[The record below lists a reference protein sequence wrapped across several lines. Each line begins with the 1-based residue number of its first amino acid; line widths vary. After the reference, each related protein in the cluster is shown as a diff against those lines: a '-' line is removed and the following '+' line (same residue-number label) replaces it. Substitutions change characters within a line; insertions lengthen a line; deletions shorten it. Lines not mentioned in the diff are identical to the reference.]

1 MLYTIYYV
9 FVDSVTFIRKNPF
22 VLLPFYLSYAHNTFV
37 ERFFTGTSISERFIR
52 LFLPLFVLATIE
64 IYTLVVVHKRELACK
79 PDISIWQSFKSIYS
93 TAFLLLALNG
103 LLLFFCVIFIDLFFE
118 LSSFFGS
125 VLFLIA
131 VCIFIISCDF
141 GLRYLIFFDIVM
153 VVDAV
158 KAGIKEFF
166 KNFIFYVLII
176 FAGLL
181 ITQFPSLIFP
191 PSWMVNPHIPIV
203 ELFVSGGQAMNAS
216 LFEIF
221 TYPLLSLISSLSLTY
236 AFIHKNK
243 NKIYDA

>member
-1 MLYTIYYV
+1 
-9 FVDSVTFIRKNPF
+9 
-22 VLLPFYLSYAHNTFV
+22 
-37 ERFFTGTSISERFIR
+37 
-52 LFLPLFVLATIE
+52 
-64 IYTLVVVHKRELACK
+64 
-79 PDISIWQSFKSIYS
+79 
-93 TAFLLLALNG
+93 
-103 LLLFFCVIFIDLFFE
+103 
-118 LSSFFGS
+118 
-125 VLFLIA
+125 
-131 VCIFIISCDF
+131 
-141 GLRYLIFFDIVM
+141 M